1 MAYHH
6 LLVLKEGSSSQETL
20 IFKDLSEQELRAS
33 FVTPLLNGASIPRGP
48 DDLHRHTIRARIIRT
63 ERQHDAEVDDYLREW
78 WRKAEE
84 FMLLSGQPISS
95 DQGDS
100 AIAGPGKDVT
110 AEFLL
115 ATDSPASGD

>member
-1 MAYHH
+1 MTYHH

-20 IFKDLSEQELRAS
+20 IYKDLSEQDLRAS

-48 DDLHRHTIRARIIRT
+48 KDLHRYTIRACIIRT
-63 ERQHDAEVDDYLREW
+63 ERPHDEEVDDYLREW
-78 WRKAEE
+78 WRNAEE
-84 FMLLSGQPISS
+84 FMLLSGQPINS

-110 AEFLL
+110 DEFLQ
-115 ATDSPASGD
+115 AAKS